1 MCCVPGHAWKKKI
14 FRLFYDTTRQPTAH
28 NFPFSVNDKIKKT
41 VYLIS
46 NIWKKQVE
54 YELLVIFLGACSVW
68 RLTAMPWWFMN
79 DFSSFSAYVF
89 YIRYV
94 VSVEVNRNAWVTA
107 YMQVVVVTQY
117 LRFSVVRRFSC
128 IFTMENFSNNFLLT
142 ETKSDRRGTA
152 ASGMQDL
159 RVDCRVDSWQ

>member
-1 MCCVPGHAWKKKI
+1 
-14 FRLFYDTTRQPTAH
+14 
-28 NFPFSVNDKIKKT
+28 
-41 VYLIS
+41 
-46 NIWKKQVE
+46 
-54 YELLVIFLGACSVW
+54 
-68 RLTAMPWWFMN
+68 MN